1 MTLEFLSVCVFEFVF
16 CVCRERERGRMKEGT
31 RFKIE
36 KSCVVVL
43 ATTTKHVV
51 VVVASVLKSRLGDYC
66 LLSFENEEI
75 FTSGKQQKS
84 RE

>member
-1 MTLEFLSVCVFEFVF
+1 
-16 CVCRERERGRMKEGT
+16 MKEGT
-31 RFKIE
+31 RFQIE
-36 KSCVVVL
+36 KSCVVVR
-43 ATTTKHVV
+43 ATTTKQHVVV